1 MKEIITIVGR
11 TNVGKSLLFN
21 KLTCAKKSLVINDDG
36 ITRDINTGYLNSNNK
51 YYYIEDTG
59 GIPSKDNEFSDE
71 ILSKAIESIEQ
82 SNLILFV
89 VSASEGLTN
98 HDIDI
103 SKMLRKKNID
113 VVLLINKSDLLSK
126 SYNAAQF
133 YELGFKKTLSISAKT
148 NIGLPKLINEI
159 SKIITGEEE
168 IDTSIKK
175 RISVVGKPNAGK
187 STFINAL
194 LRQDRMITSDIA
206 GTTLDSIE
214 LPFEYKKTKYLF
226 YDTAGLMKKSKTSS
240 LVQKFSINATL
251 ETIKNTDICIFIING
266 EEGISKQD
274 KMIMSI
280 IIRYN
285 KPFIIVLNKIDK
297 ISKEQIK
304 NLKNEINYLI
314 NIAHNAPF
322 VLVSALQRKNIN
334 KVLILISSI
343 SRQINKHYKSS
354 KLTDILNNALIDHP
368 PPMKNNK
375 KVRLKFAQQSKAQ
388 SLTIIIHGN
397 KTDQLAGSYEKYL
410 MNYFIKELKLTG
422 VPLRIKF
429 SKQKN
434 PYDLGS

>member
-434 PYDLGS
+434 PFDLGS

>member
-21 KLTCAKKSLVINDDG
+21 KLTRAKKSLVINDDG

-103 SKMLRKKNID
+103 SKMLRKRNIN

-133 YELGFKKTLSISAKT
+133 YKLGFKKTLSISAKT
-148 NIGLPKLINEI
+148 NVGLPKLINEI
-159 SKIITGEEE
+159 SKTIIGEEE

-240 LVQKFSINATL
+240 LIQKFSISATL

-266 EEGISKQD
+266 EDGITKQD

-297 ISKEQIK
+297 ISKEKIK
-304 NLKNEINYLI
+304 NLKDEINYFI

-354 KLTDILNNALIDHP
+354 KLTDILSNALIDHP

-397 KTDQLAGSYEKYL
+397 KTDHLSDSYEKYL

-434 PYDLGS
+434 PFDLGS

>member
-103 SKMLRKKNID
+103 SKMLRKRNID

>member
-21 KLTCAKKSLVINDDG
+21 KLTRAKKSLVINDDG

-59 GIPSKDNEFSDE
+59 GIPNKDNEFSDE

-103 SKMLRKKNID
+103 SKMLRKRNIN

-133 YELGFKKTLSISAKT
+133 YKLGFKKTLSISAKT
-148 NIGLPKLINEI
+148 NVGLPKLINEI
-159 SKIITGEEE
+159 SKTIIGEEE

-240 LVQKFSINATL
+240 LIQKFSISATL

-266 EEGISKQD
+266 EDGITKQD

-297 ISKEQIK
+297 ISKEKIK
-304 NLKNEINYLI
+304 NLKDEINYFI

-354 KLTDILNNALIDHP
+354 KLTDILSNALIDHP

-397 KTDQLAGSYEKYL
+397 KTDHLSDSYEKYL

-434 PYDLGS
+434 PFDLGS